1 MSTAIAKLS
10 SVRTALEAAK
20 SVDELIDVRDQAA
33 AVVTFAK
40 AARMSVEN
48 VNAAMEI
55 KLRTERKAG
64 DLLRAMEKNGGA
76 REGKRGN
83 AMLPRLDE
91 FGISKMESHRWQT
104 MAAVGDDAFDEFIEQ
119 HNESKKELTSKALI
133 QLGKKTIAIASP
145 PTPAEN
151 ASLPT
156 DSTVVSTL
164 GGLIGQKFGCI
175 YADPP
180 WQYGNQATRASTDNH
195 YGTMTIEDL
204 CEMPVAA
211 VAADDSH
218 LHLWT
223 TNGFLQDAFR
233 VMDSWGFE
241 YRSCYVWVKPQMG
254 IGNYWR
260 VSHEFMLLGIRGNA
274 KRFNVRDKMSWG
286 EFPRT
291 KHSAK
296 PEEVRHLIEAVSN
309 GPFLEMFGRSAVS
322 GWTVLGNQV
331 EAKLFA

>member
-1 MSTAIAKLS
+1 MSTAIAKLTTI
-10 SVRTALEAAK
+10 RTALEAAK
-20 SVDELIDVRDQAA
+20 SIDEMIDLRDQAA
-33 AVVTFAK
+33 AVVTLAK

-64 DLLRAMEKNGGA
+64 ELLRGMERAG
-76 REGKRGN
+76 RGRKCN
-83 AMLPRLDE
+83 NELHLPSLSDLE
-91 FGISKMESHRWQT
+91 ISRMESSRWQT
-104 MAAVGDDAFDEFIEQ
+104 MSAVDDDTFDEFIEK
-119 HNESKKELTSKALI
+119 HNDAKRELTSKALI
-133 QLGKKTIAIASP
+133 QLGKQTIAQ
-145 PTPAEN
+145 
-151 ASLPT
+151 SLPT
-156 DSTVVSTL
+156 DAPATEDLPSGASVVGSL
-164 GGLIGQKFGCI
+164 KELADQKFACI

-180 WQYGNQATRASTDNH
+180 WQYGNQATRAATKNH
-195 YGTMTIEDL
+195 YRTMTVDDL
-204 CEMPVAA
+204 CEMSVSEF
-211 VAADDSH
+211 AADDSH

-223 TNGFLQDAFR
+223 TNAFLQDAFR
-233 VMDSWGFE
+233 VMDAWGFE

-274 KRFNVRDKMSWG
+274 KRFNVKDKMSWG

-296 PEEVRHLIEAVSN
+296 PEEVRHLIEQVSN
-309 GPFLEMFGRSAVS
+309 GPYLEIFGRRAVS

-331 EAKLFA
+331 ETRLFA